1 MRVLCRFFIIVILLG
16 LSACVSFSEAETSP
30 PYSLNENEKITLFF
44 SDENNLEKESPYY
57 DALLTLQNNF
67 DDQKV
72 IIINSSEEKL
82 VNSFD
87 IQEFPTLLI
96 IKGEEVKGSLSGF
109 QNYEQIEAFLQEV
122 ILPSN
127 ERF

>member
-1 MRVLCRFFIIVILLG
+1 M
-16 LSACVSFSEAETSP
+16 SFSEAETSP
-30 PYSLNENEKITLFF
+30 PYSLNKNEKITLFF

-109 QNYEQIEAFLQEV
+109 QNYEKIEAFLQEV